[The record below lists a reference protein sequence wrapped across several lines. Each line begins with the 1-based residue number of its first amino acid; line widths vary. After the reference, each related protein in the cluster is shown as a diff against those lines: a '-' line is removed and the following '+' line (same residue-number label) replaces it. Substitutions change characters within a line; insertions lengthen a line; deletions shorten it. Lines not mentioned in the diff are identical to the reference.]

1 MTYDFY
7 LTTATAKRKDAALT
21 GLAAGTLQV
30 QDLTHTAKKLTAIV
44 TSDTGKTR
52 HGYEVRIGWDGM
64 TCGCKDWEHYGRQHY
79 AACKHLLATM
89 LVDQRHANASAG
101 GLTHTLR
108 RGTERRPDMDNRKKE
123 KTSRRR
129 STIATNVI
137 RVRRAAIS
145 PDPEQPRKTFDENG
159 IQELARSLDSNGLLQ
174 PIIIRPAP
182 VSNAKDRRY
191 ILIAGERRWR
201 AAGVLGWETIPSIV
215 RKDLTD
221 AAAAKLQLLE
231 NIVRCDLNPV
241 EEARALQKMLDEG
254 ATTQEL
260 SDAVGL
266 APAQISWRVQML
278 HARDN
283 VLDLVA
289 AGHLK
294 PSVAF
299 DLSKLSADGQ
309 TRVVHAIRTHN
320 LNANAVTKLCA
331 QVSAEENQVEMF
343 PAVTL
348 SAEERQ
354 AAQTFGSA
362 FERICTVLT
371 SVERMRQEQ
380 PEVLLRALEAEAG
393 VIEERLTLTIRGLN
407 GVRSLLEQGRMNRLA
422 KAL

>member
-1 MTYDFY
+1 MGDIK
-7 LTTATAKRKDAALT
+7 KRKT
-21 GLAAGTLQV
+21 PRRQST
-30 QDLTHTAKKLTAIV
+30 IV
-44 TSDTGKTR
+44 T
-52 HGYEVRIGWDGM
+52 
-64 TCGCKDWEHYGRQHY
+64 
-79 AACKHLLATM
+79 
-89 LVDQRHANASAG
+89 
-101 GLTHTLR
+101 
-108 RGTERRPDMDNRKKE
+108 
-123 KTSRRR
+123 
-129 STIATNVI
+129 NVM

-145 PDPEQPRKTFDENG
+145 PDPEQPRKTFDEEG
-159 IQELARSLDSNGLLQ
+159 IQELARSLDSSGLLQ

-201 AAGVLGWETIPSIV
+201 AAGVLGWETIPAIV

-241 EEARALQKMLDEG
+241 EEAHALQKMLDDG
-254 ATTQEL
+254 ATIQEL
-260 SDAVGL
+260 SDAIGL

-278 HARDN
+278 NARDDI
-283 VLDLVA
+283 LDLVA

-299 DLSKLSADGQ
+299 DLSKLSSDGQ
-309 TRVVHAIRTHN
+309 ARVASAVRAHD

-331 QVSAEENQVEMF
+331 QVWAEENQVDMF
-343 PAVTL
+343 PAVKL
-348 SAEERQ
+348 SAEEVN
-354 AAQTFGSA
+354 AAQTFGAA

-371 SVERMRQEQ
+371 RVERMRQEQ
-380 PEVLLRALEAEAG
+380 PEVLLRALETEAG
-393 VIEERLTLTIRGLN
+393 VIEERLKLAIRGLN